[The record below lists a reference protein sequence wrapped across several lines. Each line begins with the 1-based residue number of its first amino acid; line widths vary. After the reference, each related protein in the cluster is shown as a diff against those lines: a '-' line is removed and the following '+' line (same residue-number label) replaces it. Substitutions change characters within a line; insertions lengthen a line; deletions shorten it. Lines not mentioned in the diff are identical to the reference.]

1 METDDLSTVF
11 AALADPTRRAILD
24 RLAGGAAAVQD
35 LAKPFNLSAPAV
47 TYHLRVLEEAG
58 LIHRTR
64 LAQWRPCALV
74 PGALRDAAG
83 WIADHGGKRKG
94 KGKGKAKKKKRR

>member
-1 METDDLSTVF
+1 METDDLSAVF

-24 RLAGGAAAVQD
+24 RLAKGAAPVQD
-35 LAKPFNLSAPAV
+35 LAKPFDLSAPAV

-58 LIHRTR
+58 LIQRTR

-74 PGALRDAAG
+74 PNALKEAAG
-83 WIADHGGKRKG
+83 WIADHGGKRKPR
-94 KGKGKAKKKKRR
+94 KAQKRR

>member
-1 METDDLSTVF
+1 METDDLSPVF

-24 RLAGGAAAVQD
+24 RLAGGAASVQD
-35 LAKPFNLSAPAV
+35 LARPFDLSAPAV

-58 LIHRTR
+58 LIQRTR

-74 PGALRDAAG
+74 PGALKGAAA
-83 WIADHGGKRKG
+83 WIAGHGGTRKPR
-94 KGKGKAKKKKRR
+94 KRR

>member
-1 METDDLSTVF
+1 METDALSAVF

-24 RLAGGAAAVQD
+24 RLTKGAASVQD
-35 LAKPFNLSAPAV
+35 LAKPFDLSAPAV

-74 PGALRDAAG
+74 PGALKDAAG
-83 WIADHGGKRKG
+83 WITKHGSKSKPR
-94 KGKGKAKKKKRR
+94 KRR

>member
-1 METDDLSTVF
+1 METDSLSTVF

-24 RLAGGAAAVQD
+24 RLKKGAASVQD
-35 LAKPFNLSAPAV
+35 LAEPFDLSAPAV

-58 LIHRTR
+58 LIKRTR

-74 PGALRDAAG
+74 PGALKAAST
-83 WIADHGGKRKG
+83 WINKHGTKPKPR
-94 KGKGKAKKKKRR
+94 KRR

>member
-1 METDDLSTVF
+1 METDDLSAVF

-24 RLAGGAAAVQD
+24 RLGKGATAVQD
-35 LAKPFNLSAPAV
+35 LAKPFDLSAPAV

-58 LIHRTR
+58 LIQRTR

-74 PGALRDAAG
+74 PGALKDAAG
-83 WIADHGGKRKG
+83 WITDHGGKSKEKKKRKS
-94 KGKGKAKKKKRR
+94 KKKK